1 LSDVSIEN
9 VIYIFY
15 QRKKLIG

>member
-1 LSDVSIEN
+1 LSAVSIEN